1 MSRARLTI
9 VMIVAVYPLVTALLY
24 LLGPLTRSWEIWHRT
39 LVLTPITVASIVFV
53 ITPIVNKYLGIHLQS
68 RRRPRDP

>member
-1 MSRARLTI
+1 MSRTRLTI

-53 ITPIVNKYLGIHLQS
+53 ITPMVNKYLGIHLQS
-68 RRRPRDP
+68 RRRPGDS